1 MHLKIIFTEDGSTSI
16 YDDKLN
22 ESYHSTFGAIN
33 ESMHVFIE
41 AGLNKI
47 DNLET
52 INILEIGLGTGLNA
66 LLTCLFSEEKD
77 LSINYTAIELFPI
90 EEVIYKQMNFEER
103 LNANKT
109 NHYFNKI
116 HEVPW
121 DNLNTIH
128 PRFKITKLKNK
139 FELYHPPTNFFNLI
153 YFDAFSPDIQP
164 EMWTLSNFI
173 KVFDSLKKNGILV
186 TYCAKGQVR
195 RDLETAGFITERIP
209 GPKGKREMLRA
220 TKP

>member
-1 MHLKIIFTEDGSTSI
+1 MHLKIIYTEDGSTSL
-16 YDDKLN
+16 YDEKLN

-33 ESMHVFIE
+33 ESKHVFIE

-47 DNLET
+47 KRIET

-66 LLTCLFSEEKD
+66 LLTCILGEENDLF
-77 LSINYTAIELFPI
+77 INYTAIELFPI
-90 EEVIYKQMNFEER
+90 KEEIYNQMNFKEL
-103 LNANKT
+103 LNINNA

-116 HEVPW
+116 HGVSW
-121 DNLNTIH
+121 GQLNTIH
-128 PRFKITKLKNK
+128 PGFKITKLNYK
-139 FELYHPPTNFFNLI
+139 FELYQPPANFFHLI

-164 EMWTLSNFI
+164 EMWTLTNFK
-173 KVFDSLKKNGILV
+173 KVFESLKKNGILV

-195 RDLETAGFITERIP
+195 RDLEAAGFKTERIP

-220 TKP
+220 SKL

>member
-1 MHLKIIFTEDGSTSI
+1 MHLKIIQTEDGSTSL
-16 YDDKLN
+16 YDDRLN

-47 DNLET
+47 SGLDP

-66 LLTCLFSEEKD
+66 LLTCIISEEK
-77 LSINYTAIELFPI
+77 SININYSAIEPYPI
-90 EEVIYKQMNFEER
+90 KEDIYKQMNFTEY
-103 LNANKT
+103 LNAKNPNQYFT
-109 NHYFNKI
+109 NI

-121 DNLNTIH
+121 TQINAIH
-128 PRFKITKLKNK
+128 YNFNITKLKEK
-139 FELYHPPTNFFNLI
+139 LELYQIPSDFFNLI

-164 EMWTLSNFI
+164 EIWTLNNFI
-173 KVFDSLKKNGILV
+173 KIFKSLQKNGILV

-220 TKP
+220 TKS